1 MAGMEH
7 PTPEAIEALMDRAA
21 TLKSALVD
29 YATSPGFKKRLAARY
44 DDVLKTGLGRENSLY
59 EAIESILYDR
69 GPGAE
74 PLIER
79 YLRTNKTLDLA
90 DRATY
95 ESWRDRG
102 IFGVF
107 KVIEHAADRLL
118 LRNLID
124 ELDYETYSSQ
134 GSAAISEVKP
144 GGFVMTRI
152 VPIGH
157 LYTLSGT
164 TKNFGP
170 QDAAT
175 ARSLAARLL
184 SLDHSLP
191 LNNPQKLAAARAN
204 VARNHRIFGELFGSH
219 ALQGTGCQMIEAY
232 RTFLETS
239 QREAAVGN
247 GKPDDDARTGLQLAP
262 DDSFPTGFATLQD
275 VRLVH
280 HPVKSAVFLVDYE
293 MLEDA
298 HRTPPDDAGD
308 PGAKVLRG
316 YLEDDQIPFFI
327 LESLAGQHPDTVDDL
342 YRVALSRPGFS
353 WERDGKALLRTYK
366 PAPIHHEDLPRIAMV
381 PVPLAEAYRNLT

>member
-1 MAGMEH
+1 MERLS
-7 PTPEAIEALMDRAA
+7 PAAIEALLDQAA
-21 TLKSALVD
+21 ELKSALVE

-79 YLRTNKTLDLA
+79 YLRTNKTLGQA
-90 DRATY
+90 DRAIY

-102 IFGVF
+102 VFGVF
-107 KVIEHAADRLL
+107 KVIEHAADRIL

-134 GSAAISEVKP
+134 GADSISGLKP

-175 ARSLAARLL
+175 ANSLAARLL

-191 LNNPQKLAAARAN
+191 FHNPQKLAAALAN
-204 VARNHRIFGELFGSH
+204 VAQNHRIFGELFGSH
-219 ALQGTGCQMIEAY
+219 ALQGTGAQMIEAY
-232 RTFLETS
+232 RTFLEAS
-239 QREAAVGN
+239 RREAAARN
-247 GKPDDDARTGLQLAP
+247 GMPGDLARTGPELAP
-262 DDSFPTGFATLQD
+262 DDSFPAGFAALQD

-280 HPVKSAVFLVDYE
+280 HPVKSVVFLVDYDR
-293 MLEDA
+293 LEAA
-298 HRTPPDDAGD
+298 HRTPPTRAQD
-308 PGAKVLRG
+308 PGATVLRG

-327 LESLAGQHPDTVDDL
+327 LQALAEQHPETVDAL
-342 YRVALSRPGFS
+342 YRVALERPDFT
-353 WERDGKALLRTYK
+353 WEADGEALLRTYK

-381 PVPLAEAYRNLT
+381 PVSLSEAYQNLT